1 MSNTKDLSLFGS
13 ELTVGADDITL
24 GKNVV
29 TPEFSVNAF
38 AKDITATAVDVFVY
52 DTNKDSD
59 GGAWRKRTQNTSW
72 YNETLNTATRGSRRE
87 FPAVAII
94 VAETDTVTIYD
105 GDDPDLPMWMVF
117 NSGNFYF
124 IGPTNR
130 IKTSAHMLNGILCI
144 GTRDNNAW
152 LAYVSFVD
160 DTARQYS
167 SIGVEQ
173 RDYLVP
179 ILDRNNENSTAV
191 INNISEYAIVNDN
204 IYDVAMTVLRTSPT
218 DSATGLPIPT
228 IAVATGGEVSIIKD
242 DGTVVDITPGLGANV
257 TANNINF
264 YKEGIVFGSR
274 NIESVYYVG
283 YNAIPTADTS
293 AAPDFIYTSATAGVL
308 NPIRTL
314 TYDGAN
320 DIIVD
325 DDNVYVAHED
335 AGFTTFYRTDTAHVA
350 MSQIRPTYNTG
361 WQPNES
367 KLATLSHTTAET
379 VGVDES
385 TDLITNGTFDTDT
398 TSWIVGNSNSGN
410 TTLSS
415 VSGELVVTA
424 DSLDGNGNWA
434 RQGFTTVIG
443 QRYTV
448 SVDLIGS
455 QNASPIFIRVGGTSI
470 TVASGMIRNVGAS
483 VGTNILDFIATE
495 TTTYVAVGHVYTTSP
510 STSTWDN
517 ISVVQS
523 AELAPIVSASSIYE
537 DNSIGNWQAAAGAV
551 LTDDN
556 TYANG
561 GTRSLKADISADG
574 QGAYFTFSAQAG
586 QLYNISFD
594 IYTETSTST
603 SGVQLEIG
611 NVLDGN
617 EVLDATF
624 PTNGTNNTWTSLNY
638 TFAAPNTEELY
649 VFFREAGSANNVD
662 FWLDNVVLRIAER
675 NWSAH
680 GGAVSDSGLT
690 SGLQVHGQVIKSAVA
705 TGADLVKYEFPNY
718 QDYLEQ
724 PYDAAYEFGAGDF
737 SIIWWA
743 ATPVAGNDQPMW
755 CLGDYTTGM
764 FALVLNSSG
773 DGDTL
778 NVGTGGVTPT
788 LVVGDHE
795 GQGWLQFALV
805 KNGSTVSLYKNGVLA
820 DSQTASGSFTLAGQQ
835 RETLM
840 IGGMYSGGEL
850 YTNTYIG
857 DLALFRISASGLTQS
872 QVQKIYE
879 DEKVLFQENA
889 QATLYGTSDAVT
901 ALAYDEVT
909 KELHVGTSDGR
920 SVFQGLRRVDNTT
933 DAVGAAI
940 SAHNGLVA
948 EE

>member
-59 GGAWRKRTQNTSW
+59 GGAWRKRTQHTSW

-87 FPAVAII
+87 FPSVAVI
-94 VAETDTVTIYD
+94 VAEDDTVTIYD

-117 NSGNFYF
+117 NSDAYTF
-124 IGPTNR
+124 IGPNDRTV
-130 IKTSAHMLNGILCI
+130 TSVKMLNGILCI
-144 GTRDNNAW
+144 GQIDSVSFMS
-152 LAYVSFVD
+152 YVSFVD
-160 DTARQYS
+160 DSARAYS
-167 SIGVEQ
+167 SAPSEY
-173 RDYLVP
+173 RDWLKP
-179 ILDRNNENSTAV
+179 IADRNTTDPTLVSNVA
-191 INNISEYAIVNDN
+191 YALIGDQ

-228 IAVATGGEVSIIKD
+228 IAVATGSEVSIIKD
-242 DGTVVDITPGLGANV
+242 DGTIVDITPGLNANV

-274 NIESVYYVG
+274 NIGSVYYVG
-283 YNAIPTADTS
+283 YNKIPTADTS
-293 AAPDFIYTSATAGVL
+293 AAPDFIYTNAAAGVT

-314 TYDGAN
+314 TYTGAN

-325 DDNVYVAHED
+325 DDNVYVAHDD
-335 AGFTTFYRTDTAHVA
+335 AGFTSFYRTATTHVA
-350 MSQIRPTYNTG
+350 TNQIRANYNTG

-367 KLATLSHTTAET
+367 KLTTLSDTTSET
-379 VGVDES
+379 VGIDES
-385 TDLITNGTFDTDT
+385 TNLVTNGTFDTDT
-398 TSWIVGNSNSGN
+398 TSWSVGDTNGAN
-410 TTLSS
+410 TTLAS

-434 RQGFTTVIG
+434 QQSFTTVIG

-455 QNASPIFIRVGGTSI
+455 LNTSGVIVRVGGSSI
-470 TVASGMIRNVGAS
+470 TVANGMIRNVSAS
-483 VGTNILDFIATE
+483 VGTNTLDFVATD
-495 TTTYVAVGHVYTTSP
+495 TTTYIAVGHQYTSSP

-523 AELAPIVSASSIYE
+523 AELAPIISASSIYE

-551 LTDDN
+551 LTADN
-556 TYANG
+556 TYVNG

-603 SGVQLEIG
+603 SGVQIEIG
-611 NVLDGN
+611 NVLDGS
-617 EVLDATF
+617 EVLDASF

-638 TFAAPNTEELY
+638 TFTAPNTEELY
-649 VFFREAGSANNVD
+649 VFFREAGNDNNVD

-680 GGAVSDSGLT
+680 AGVISTSGLT
-690 SGLQVHGQVIKSAVA
+690 SGLQVHGQVTKSPVA

-743 ATPVAGNDQPMW
+743 STPSAGSDQPMW
-755 CLGDYTTGM
+755 CLGDYATGM
-764 FALVLNSSG
+764 FALVLNSGG
-773 DGDTL
+773 DGDEL
-778 NVGTGGVTPT
+778 RVGTGGLTNT
-788 LVVGDHE
+788 LIIDSHE

-805 KNGSTVSLYKNGVLA
+805 RSGSTVSLYKNGVLA
-820 DSQTASGSFTLAGQQ
+820 DSDTPVGSFTLAGQQ
-835 RETLM
+835 RETLT
-840 IGGMYSGGEL
+840 IGSMYSAGEL
-850 YTNTYIG
+850 YTNTYSG
-857 DLALFRISASGLTQS
+857 DLALLRISASGLTQS

-879 DEKVLFQENA
+879 DEKMLFQENA
-889 QATLYGTSDAVT
+889 QTTLYGSSDAVT

-909 KELHVGTSDGR
+909 RQLHIGTSDGR

-933 DAVGAAI
+933 DAVDVAI
-940 SAHNGLVA
+940 SAHNGLIA